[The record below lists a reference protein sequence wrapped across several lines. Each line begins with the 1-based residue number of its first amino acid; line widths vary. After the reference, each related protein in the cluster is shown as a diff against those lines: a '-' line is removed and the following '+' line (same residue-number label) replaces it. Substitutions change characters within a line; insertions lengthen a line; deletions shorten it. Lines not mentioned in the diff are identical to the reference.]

1 MEIHVSRSPLLEV
14 DLTKVEDARAFAAQ
28 KHLGQTRKGAGE
40 VPYFTH
46 LQEVAGL
53 VERFGGSQVAISAA
67 WLHDTVEDCGV
78 APSEVEALFG
88 PEVAAVV
95 AEVTDDK
102 LLEKQMRKRLQV
114 AHAPHKSAD
123 GALIKICDKM
133 SNIRSVAE
141 APPLHWDLARKRAYL
156 GWADEVD
163 SLLAGH
169 WPEALTAIADHLAA

>member
-1 MEIHVSRSPLLEV
+1 MC
-14 DLTKVEDARAFAAQ
+14 
-28 KHLGQTRKGAGE
+28 QTRKGAGE

-46 LQEVAGL
+46 LEEVAAL
-53 VERFGGSQVAISAA
+53 VQRFGGSQVAILAA
-67 WLHDTVEDCGV
+67 WLHDTVEDCDVSSAEV
-78 APSEVEALFG
+78 AALFG

-102 LLEKQMRKRLQV
+102 SLEKALRKRKQV
-114 AHAPHKSAD
+114 ANAPHKSAE

-156 GWADEVD
+156 DWADEVVSALPD
-163 SLLAGH
+163 H
-169 WPEALTAIADHLAA
+169 WPEAKAAFAAQLAASRHKVG